1 MPKVKCFQIP
11 GLVCWFWSHDHNP
24 PHFHVKKE
32 GEWEI
37 RVKFTEADM
46 FELVWGDEPG
56 GKIMRKVEKA
66 VRENRENLL
75 AEWEAKVNQ

>member
-1 MPKVKCFQIP
+1 MPKVECFEIP
-11 GLVCWFWSHDHNP
+11 GLLCWFWSHDHNP

-37 RVKFTEADM
+37 RVRFTEADM
-46 FELVWGDEPG
+46 FELIWGDEPSC
-56 GKIMRKVEKA
+56 KIMRKLEEA
-66 VRENRENLL
+66 VRGNRDNLL